1 MGGSASAMKALL
13 IHHKKAGDGA
23 VSRKALVA
31 AIEALGWKVEALSR
45 KKANADVILD
55 AKPDVVA
62 VAGGDGTVASV
73 VKMLPDRSVPLAI
86 VPTGTANN
94 IARSLGICTEPEAAI
109 ASWDMERRW
118 RLDVGRARGP
128 WGCRRFVEAVGF
140 GAFAESLRVVAECED
155 ADADEESCPSGKVAL
170 RTALAEGAPLPLE
183 MMLDG
188 SPLPG
193 ELLMLEIMNVPLT
206 GPRLRFAPNARPGD
220 GILHVSSVVAAKR
233 KAMIGWLD
241 RDEDAPP
248 VEQRT
253 GREITLKGGGVTMRI
268 DDESCWLEPGS
279 EVAIGLEGGPVQV
292 LAPADAPALAGA
304 SGDER

>member
-45 KKANADVILD
+45 KKADADAILD

-62 VAGGDGTVASV
+62 VAGGDGTVASI

-86 VPTGTANN
+86 VPAGTANN
-94 IARSLGICTEPEAAI
+94 IARSLGICAEPEAAI
-109 ASWDMERRW
+109 AEWDMDRRR
-118 RLDVGRARGP
+118 RLDVGQARGP
-128 WGCRRFVEAVGF
+128 WGCRWFVEAVGF
-140 GAFAESLRVVAECED
+140 GVFAESLRVVTECED
-155 ADADEESCPSGKVAL
+155 ADENEESCPSGKDAL
-170 RTALAEGAPLPLE
+170 RKALAEGAPLPLE
-183 MMLDG
+183 VLLDG
-188 SPLPG
+188 SPLAG
-193 ELLMLEIMNVPLT
+193 ELLMLEIMNVALT

-220 GILHVSSVVAAKR
+220 GLLHLSTVPAAKR
-233 KAMIGWLD
+233 EAMIGWLD
-241 RDEDAPP
+241 RDEGTPP

-253 GREITLKGGGVTMRI
+253 GREITLKGGGITMRI

-279 EVAIGLEGGPVQV
+279 EVAIGLEGEPVQV

-304 SGDER
+304 SGDEK